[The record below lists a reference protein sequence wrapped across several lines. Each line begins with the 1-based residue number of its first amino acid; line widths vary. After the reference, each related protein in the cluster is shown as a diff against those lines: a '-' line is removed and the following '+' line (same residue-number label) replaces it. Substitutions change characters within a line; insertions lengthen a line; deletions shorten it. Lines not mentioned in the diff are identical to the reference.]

1 VSQQAVREF
10 DAKRML
16 FQYARAHAEEA
27 RACMGDLS
35 GNLVAELV
43 LSSGSECS
51 AAHLV
56 GKYAWLGGSDVRV
69 VAKPDQL
76 VKRRGKHGLVLV
88 GKSVA
93 DAVDWIKLK
102 ATQDTT
108 IDGLTGRFDHFVV
121 EPFVAHRDADEF
133 YVCVY
138 SVREGDVVLF
148 YEHGGVEVGDVDAKA
163 HRLLVPT
170 GDDVSADVIVA
181 ALLAHVPAAQQR
193 VVASFVRLLLR
204 FYNEYN
210 LGYVEINPFVVVDGV
225 VRVLDMAAK
234 VDETAHFESA
244 EQWGALSFP
253 SPFGKQMLPEER
265 YIHEL
270 DSKTGASLKLTI
282 LNPSGL
288 VWTMVAGGGASVIYA
303 DTVVDLGFGHELANY
318 GEYSGDPSETLTFEY
333 ANTILTLMTRDERAG
348 KVLLIGGGIAN
359 FTNVAD
365 TFKGIARALEK
376 HAQMLRARG
385 VRVFVRRGGPNY
397 QEGLQMM
404 KLLGLRL
411 QVPLDVYGPETHLT
425 KICSL
430 ALFPDKFPPQ
440 SETHRVPPA
449 VAATTEMLSPSASP
463 APTAASASASAAAGA
478 SSSSSSSSS
487 SSHAKGAAAAAAD
500 QSLKPYEITN
510 RYSRAIVYGMQPRAV
525 QGMLDFDHICGRSV
539 PSVVAMVFPF
549 SGNHMQKFYWGANEV
564 VVPVYEKLEEACRK
578 HPAASVLVN
587 FASHRSVYET
597 VDEAL
602 NQPQLRTIAIIAE
615 GVPERRTRLL
625 IAKAKRAGVIIV
637 GPATVGGIKAGAFRI
652 GNTGGMLDNVIASR
666 LYRPGSIG
674 YVSRSGGLSN
684 ELNSICARVA
694 DGIYEGV
701 AIGGDRFPGSTFS
714 DHVFRYQ
721 DDPNVKLIVLLGE
734 VGGEE
739 EYTIAD
745 AIRSGRITKPLVA
758 WCIGTSAKVFRHDV
772 QFGHAGAL
780 ALNAR
785 QTADAKNTYLRAAGA
800 HVPSSFEQFDEL
812 IGSVYLQLVKAGT
825 IVQRPEPPVPSIPM
839 DYSWA
844 QKLGLVRKPTS
855 FMSSISDDRGDELLY
870 AGMPLSQVFRENLG
884 VGGVVSLLWFQRR
897 LPDYASKFIEM
908 ILVVTADHGPAVSGA
923 HNTIVAARAGKDIV
937 SSLCSGLLTIGP
949 RFGGASDEAARQFT
963 EAHDTN
969 LTPKEFIEKMR
980 RKGEL
985 IMGIGHKVRSATNP
999 DMRVTILKKFVKDHF
1014 PATPLLDYALEVEK
1028 LTTAK
1033 RANLIL
1039 NVDGTIAVAFV
1050 DLMRNCGAFTREE
1063 SDEYIKIGVLN
1074 ALFIL
1079 GRSIGFMGHFID
1091 QSKLKQGL
1099 YRHDTADIAYIS
1111 SATAMADMAESRR

>member
-1 VSQQAVREF
+1 MSQQAVREY

-16 FQYARAHAEEA
+16 FAFAAQAAQSSDAPLA
-27 RACMGDLS
+27 ALAKNALGD
-35 GNLVAELV
+35 GRHNVVAEVV
-43 LSSGSECS
+43 LPRDASKD
-51 AAHLV
+51 AVVLRH
-56 GKYAWLGGSDVRV
+56 AWLGDATLHHGQL

-88 GKSVA
+88 GKSLDESMA
-93 DAVDWIKLK
+93 WIQGK
-102 ATQDTT
+102 AQADTT
-108 IDGLTGRFDHFVV
+108 IEGLTGRFDHFVI
-121 EPFVAHRDADEF
+121 EPFVAHEAKDEF
-133 YVCVY
+133 YVCIL
-138 SVREGDVVLF
+138 SLRDGDQILF
-148 YEHGGVEVGDVDAKA
+148 YEEGGVEVGDVDAKA
-163 HRLLVPT
+163 HRMLVPT
-170 GDDVSADVIVA
+170 GTEPSVDAVVA
-181 ALLAHVPAAQQR
+181 ALLKGVPAAQR
-193 VVASFVRLLLR
+193 HVVAQFVLLLLQ
-204 FYNEYN
+204 FYNDYN
-210 LGYVEINPFVVVDGV
+210 LGYVEINPFVVKDGV

-244 EQWGALSFP
+244 EKWGALSFP
-253 SPFGKQMLPEER
+253 APFGKTMLPEER

-282 LNPSGL
+282 LNASGL

-333 ANTILTLMTRDERAG
+333 ANTILTLMTRDERPN
-348 KVLLIGGGIAN
+348 KVLIIGGGIAN

-365 TFKGIARALEK
+365 TFKGIARAIER
-376 HAQMLRARG
+376 HAQMLRARN
-385 VRVFVRRGGPNY
+385 VRIFVRRGGPNY

-411 QVPLDVYGPETHLT
+411 QVSLDVYGPETHLT

-430 ALFPDKFPPQ
+430 ALFPDKYPPQ
-440 SETHRVPPA
+440 SELHRVPPTP
-449 VAATTEMLSPSASP
+449 AAGILSPTLAPRAETPKAGAAAASTT
-463 APTAASASASAAAGA
+463 TAAPVAAAAGA
-478 SSSSSSSSS
+478 SD
-487 SSHAKGAAAAAAD
+487 AAAGPVD
-500 QSLKPYEITN
+500 HSLKPYEITN

-525 QGMLDFDHICGRSV
+525 QGMLDFDHICGRTV

-549 SGNHMQKFYWGANEV
+549 AGNHMQKFYWGASEV
-564 VVPVYEKLEEACRK
+564 VVPVYEKLEEACRR
-578 HPAASVLVN
+578 HRDASVLVN

-597 VDEAL
+597 VDDAL
-602 NQPQLRTIAIIAE
+602 NHAQLKTIAIIAE

-625 IAKAKRAGVIIV
+625 IAKAKRTGTILV

-684 ELNSICARVA
+684 ELNNICSRVA

-721 DDPNVKLIVLLGE
+721 ADPNIKLIVLLGE

-758 WCIGTSAKVFRHDV
+758 WCIGTSAKVFKHDV

-780 ALNAR
+780 ALNQR
-785 QTADAKNTYLRAAGA
+785 QTADAKNTYLRESGA
-800 HVPSSFEQFDEL
+800 HVPTSFEQFDEL
-812 IGSVYLQLVKAGT
+812 IGTVYHDLVAKGA
-825 IVQRPEPPVPSIPM
+825 IVPRAEPPVPSIPM

-855 FMSSISDDRGDELLY
+855 FMSSISDDRGEELLY

-884 VGGVVSLLWFQRR
+884 IGGVVSLLWFQRR
-897 LPDYASKFIEM
+897 LPDYCSKFIEM
-908 ILVVTADHGPAVSGA
+908 ILMVTADHGPAVSGA

-949 RFGGASDEAARQFT
+949 RFGGASDESARQFT
-963 EAHDTN
+963 EAFDTN
-969 LTPKEFIEKMR
+969 LTPKQFIENMR

-999 DMRVTILKKFVKDHF
+999 DMRVTILKKFVKENF
-1014 PATPLLDYALEVEK
+1014 TSTPLLDYALEVEK
-1028 LTTAK
+1028 ITTAK
-1033 RANLIL
+1033 RNNLIL

-1050 DLMRNCGAFTREE
+1050 DLMRTCRAFTREE
-1063 SDEYIKIGVLN
+1063 ADEYIKIGVLN
-1074 ALFIL
+1074 ALFVL
-1079 GRSIGFMGHFID
+1079 GRSIGFMGHYID
-1091 QSKLKQGL
+1091 QVRLKQGL
-1099 YRHDTADIAYIS
+1099 YRHATDDIQFINA
-1111 SATAMADMAESRR
+1111 AEIRR